1 MGGPC
6 AKCGTIR
13 QVTPNNNKKTS
24 VWRKGLPASPKTAET
39 KPAPR
44 NGMSTEIHK
53 KENFPGHQ
61 HPRSHRSNPNPRAQ
75 PPKTPAPARQAT
87 GPPLARSCLKQLTDR
102 GWEKKDIAQHPS
114 IDRSVSLIDNWM
126 AGRMTVGAKH
136 VANLALIVESG
147 ELPESKQ
154 DPDQANPGRAAP
166 PASTNSAPAPAEQAA
181 PPPQTTEE
189 KPGQDAGD
197 KPPQDTEGQK
207 PVQAADESPAPPSEE
222 KTNPLQR
229 KNPTKTA
236 RRRSCQKQRP
246 TSPTTSRISRT
257 VTTKT
262 RRKPPRLDAEPQ
274 GQASNSPHPESQ
286 NPWNDLALNVML
298 GEQADM
304 DRRKDLLSTAIQAR
318 SQYLELVAPSA

>member
-1 MGGPC
+1 MD
-6 AKCGTIR
+6 T
-13 QVTPNNNKKTS
+13 N
-24 VWRKGLPASPKTAET
+24 
-39 KPAPR
+39 
-44 NGMSTEIHK
+44 
-53 KENFPGHQ
+53 
-61 HPRSHRSNPNPRAQ
+61 
-75 PPKTPAPARQAT
+75 TPAAT
-87 GPPLARSCLKQLTDR
+87 VATPTPGAAAENAGTRPSGNRTSPGQELLKQLTDR

-197 KPPQDTEGQK
+197 NPGQDAGDKPPQDTEGQK

-222 KTNPLQR
+222 KNEPSAEEKPNQDSEETLLQ
-229 KNPTKTA
+229 KTETH
-236 RRRSCQKQRP
+236 QPDNLQNLQNGHNEDEKE
-246 TSPTTSRISRT
+246 TS
-257 VTTKT
+257 
-262 RRKPPRLDAEPQ
+262 RLDAEPQ